1 MDLAWV
7 FFIIVVRD
15 ERSPKKGQKKRK
27 KRDVKNVEEEEEE
40 EEEGRGGREKPVPNS
55 SLATPCIVDYLLSLR
70 IKIIYAYSLHAIDH
84 LFGYWCVW

>member
-27 KRDVKNVEEEEEE
+27 KRDVKNVEEEEE